1 MSTLTK
7 AEMESA
13 AGALPAGAGTGPG
26 TGRRDPD
33 RVHVA
38 GVVVRI
44 CFLIGAIVVFNAFPQ
59 WIGTYRSL
67 DDPSSFVPLLAPEFQ
82 VHMPALNIWWALA
95 LTLDLLLLGLRRW
108 TPAMRWADLGLT
120 VFGMIILANML
131 AGPPILAVHPRSGWP
146 SELLRPSGA
155 AWWLSKLGLS
165 AALVVTGLDALKKL
179 LALVRSGSGLVIA
192 RF

>member
-1 MSTLTK
+1 
-7 AEMESA
+7 MESA

-82 VHMPALNIWWALA
+82 QKSAHDKVFERDRAAAAYLKRFYDIDWANSSLY
-95 LTLDLLLLGLRRW
+95 
-108 TPAMRWADLGLT
+108 
-120 VFGMIILANML
+120 
-131 AGPPILAVHPRSGWP
+131 H
-146 SELLRPSGA
+146 
-155 AWWLSKLGLS
+155 
-165 AALVVTGLDALKKL
+165 
-179 LALVRSGSGLVIA
+179 LVIDTKKWGIEPA
-192 RF
+192 AHLVAQAVECLPQQESLSQAA

>member
-1 MSTLTK
+1 MSALTK
-7 AEMESA
+7 AERESA
-13 AGALPAGAGTGPG
+13 AAVLPAGAGT
-26 TGRRDPD
+26 RDPD
-33 RVHVA
+33 RVHLA

-44 CFLIGAIVVFNAFPQ
+44 CFLIGAIVLFNAFPQ
-59 WIGTYRSL
+59 WIGTYHSL

-82 VHMPALNIWWALA
+82 VHMPALSVWWALA
-95 LTLDLLLLGLRRW
+95 LTLSFLLLGLRRW
-108 TPAMRWADLGLT
+108 TPAIRWADLGLT

-131 AGPPILAVHPRSGWP
+131 AGPPILAVHPGAGWP

-165 AALVVTGLDALKKL
+165 AALMVTGLDALKKL